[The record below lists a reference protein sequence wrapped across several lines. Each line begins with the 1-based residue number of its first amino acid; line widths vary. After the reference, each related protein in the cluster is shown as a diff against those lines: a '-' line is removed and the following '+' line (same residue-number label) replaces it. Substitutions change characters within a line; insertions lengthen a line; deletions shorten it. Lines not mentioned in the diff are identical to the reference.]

1 MFEISKTFEFSCAH
15 SVYSQ
20 ELNRNWAKITY
31 PKCRRLPGH
40 GHNYKLTV
48 YLSSKKLDKSQMV
61 TDFGHL
67 SWLKEFLDECFDH
80 KLLLSFNDPAFRIL
94 FLKLGLIEGKHF
106 TLPKE
111 LDCSAE
117 CIAVNN
123 TFRVERFLFT
133 EVEIERLNEF
143 QFLTFTN
150 FSSSEKT
157 PLADFYQRLLDGIAL
172 FKASPTSENLA
183 QFFYYFISENI
194 KPLGITCSRVKVFE
208 THSSSATF
216 SP

>member
-20 ELNRNWAKITY
+20 KLNEKWTRHTY

-48 YLSSKKLDKSQMV
+48 YLISEKLDSSQMV

-67 SWLKEFLDECFDH
+67 SWFKDFIDKCFDH
-80 KLLLSFNDPAFRIL
+80 KLLLSFNDPAFGM
-94 FLKLGLIEGKHF
+94 FFSKLGLMEKGILSLPEGI
-106 TLPKE
+106 
-111 LDCSAE
+111 DCTAE
-117 CIAVNN
+117 CIAVNKE
-123 TFRVERFLFT
+123 FRLKKFLFRRI
-133 EVEIERLNEF
+133 EVEKLKEF
-143 QFLTFTN
+143 HFLTFTN
-150 FSSSEKT
+150 FSSKDNI

-172 FKASPTSENLA
+172 FRGSPTSENMA
-183 QFFYYFISENI
+183 QFFYHFISENI
-194 KPLGITCSRVKVFE
+194 KPLGVKCSKVTVFE
-208 THSSSATF
+208 TSSSSATY